1 MKRGDSHEPPG
12 VPQGLFQLHRTLDAV
27 STFLYVKD
35 RERRVVSAN
44 QAFCDALGVT
54 RGQLIGSPTTPYLG
68 DSGAESDRI
77 DREVIESGTPH
88 LGFIESFVSAGGGR
102 RWVVTDKAPVRGPD
116 GAVVGLV
123 GASIDITAQRDFQN
137 KLEQREVQLS
147 FITDHMADLLW
158 TMDLQFHTTFVTPS
172 IERVLGFTPEERY
185 QQSLDQMTTRESA
198 ARILAELRHQL
209 ELEVSGSAERD
220 RTLAIDVEY
229 YRKDGSTAWME
240 TLVHPVRDETGNL
253 VGMAGVSRDITERR
267 KAEEA
272 LRLSEARLRL
282 LTENTADVI
291 WTMDLSLRT
300 TYISPSVERL
310 LGFTP
315 EEWLA
320 LPFEQMATPESV
332 QREYAELQRQLE
344 LERFGAADPDRS
356 LTLEVEMNHKNG
368 ATVWMEM
375 VIRAVRDE
383 AGSLTGMV
391 GVSRDISE
399 RKKVQEKL
407 RESERLLRETETL
420 SHLGG
425 WSYDVATRKMFWT
438 EGVFAIHEIAPDT
451 DAELVATSVN
461 CYAPEA
467 RDAVLEAFHRAIEQG
482 LPYDLEVPFVTA
494 KGAHRWVRTTGHPEF
509 KDGVVVRV
517 TGNIMDVT
525 EQHEAAE
532 QLRASEQRYRQLFEQ
547 SVDAV
552 NLVAPDGRLLEANP
566 AWYALFGVT
575 TDDISTYNAREA
587 YVDLDGRQRFL
598 EAIAVQDRV
607 EDEVRF
613 RRKDGTVF
621 DCHRVVTTRRSP
633 DGSVLGYQTVFH
645 DVTEQKRAL
654 TALRESEERF
664 RLVLSGSPVIIAQ
677 VDRELRYVWIYH
689 PHPDFADS
697 SVLGKR
703 DDELSDNAGTRQ
715 MMQLKRQVISTGQ
728 PARRTISFPLSVGTR
743 TYDIAAEPLRD
754 ESGAVIGATTV
765 SFDITERV
773 VAEEALKAS
782 EEKYRQ
788 IFDQSVVP
796 ISLISM
802 DGRIIEANDAW
813 MSLLG
818 YSHDD
823 IPSFNA
829 VSLFEHPDDRKE
841 LIEQLLRNGHLD
853 NYAARIKRKDGTFI
867 DVIRSISVRYNPD
880 GSILG
885 LQTVLRDVTELHRT
899 RDELLASREQLRR
912 LALRIQEA
920 REEERSTIA
929 HDLHDKFSQE
939 LTALKFD
946 LESLR
951 RIVQQ
956 EGDAVQKRLRD
967 ITALVDSMA
976 YEVRR
981 VISEMRPG
989 MLDDLGLCAAVEWQA
1004 GQFSERTGIP
1014 CALNLTAED
1023 AVLSPAV
1030 RTSLF
1035 RVFQE
1040 LLSNVARYAE
1050 ATEVAVDL
1058 VSDAETVSLIVADN
1072 GRGITEGELEG
1083 PGSLGILGM
1092 QERIH
1097 ACGGSIRIHGEPGN
1111 GTTAKVT
1118 VPLKASGDSAWQT
1131 RLGLP

>member
-1 MKRGDSHEPPG
+1 MKRGDPQEPPV
-12 VPQGLFQLHRTLDAV
+12 VPQGLFELHRTLDAV

-44 QAFCDALGVT
+44 QAFCDVLGVT
-54 RGQLIGSPTTPYLG
+54 REQLIGSPTTPYLG

-77 DREVIESGTPH
+77 DREVIESGLPH
-88 LGFIESFVSAGGGR
+88 LGFVESFISPNGDR
-102 RWVVTDKAPVRGPD
+102 HWVVTDKAPVRGPD

-123 GASIDITAQRDFQN
+123 GASIDITAQRDFQDR
-137 KLEQREVQLS
+137 LEQREAQLG

-158 TMDLQFHTTFVTPS
+158 TMDMQFHTTFVTPS

-185 QQSLDQMTTRESA
+185 RLSLDQMTTPESA
-198 ARILAELRHQL
+198 ARILAELQHQL
-209 ELEVSGSAERD
+209 ELEASGSTARD
-220 RTLAIDVEY
+220 RTLTIDVEY
-229 YRKDGSTAWME
+229 YRKDGSTVWME
-240 TLVHPVRDETGNL
+240 TLVHPVRDEAGNL
-253 VGMAGVSRDITERR
+253 VGMAGVSRDISERR
-267 KAEEA
+267 KAEEE
-272 LRLSEARLRL
+272 LRLSEARLRF

-291 WTMDLSLRT
+291 WTMDLSLHT
-300 TYISPSVERL
+300 TYISPSVKRV

-320 LPFEQMATPESV
+320 LPFERMATPESV
-332 QREYAELQRQLE
+332 QREYEELQRQLE
-344 LERFGAADPDRS
+344 LERCGAADPDRT
-356 LTLEVEMNHKNG
+356 LTLDVEMNHKNG
-368 ATVWMEM
+368 STVWMEM
-375 VIRAVRDE
+375 VIRAVRDG
-383 AGSLTGMV
+383 AGNLTGMV
-391 GVSRDISE
+391 GVSRDVSDRRKAQE
-399 RKKVQEKL
+399 RL
-407 RESERLLRETETL
+407 LESELLLRETEKL
-420 SHLGG
+420 SRLGG
-425 WSYDVATRKMFWT
+425 WSYDVATRRMSWT
-438 EGVFAIHEIAPDT
+438 DGVFAIHELEPDT
-451 DAELVATSVN
+451 GADLVEASAN

-467 RDAVLEAFHRAIEQG
+467 RGAVLGAFHRAIEQA
-482 LPYDLEVPFVTA
+482 LPYDLEVPFVTT
-494 KGAHRWVRTTGHPEF
+494 KGTRRWVRTTGRPEVRN
-509 KDGVVVRV
+509 GVVVKV

-525 EQHEAAE
+525 EPHEAAE
-532 QLRASEQRYRQLFEQ
+532 RMRASEEKYRQLFEQ

-566 AWYALFGVT
+566 AWYELFGFAPEDT
-575 TDDISTYNAREA
+575 ATYNAGEA
-587 YVDLDGRQRFL
+587 YVDPDGRQRFL
-598 EAIAVQDRV
+598 ETIAVQDRV

-654 TALRESEERF
+654 TALRKSEERF

-677 VDRELRYVWIYH
+677 VDCELRYVWIYH
-689 PHPDFADS
+689 PHPDFVS
-697 SVLGKR
+697 ENVVGKR
-703 DDELSDNAGTRQ
+703 DDELSDNEGTRQ
-715 MMQLKRQVISTGQ
+715 MMQLKRQVVSTGH
-728 PARRTISFPLSVGTR
+728 PARRTISFPLSEGTR
-743 TYDIAAEPLRD
+743 TYDVAADPLRD

-773 VAEEALKAS
+773 AAEEALRAS

-788 IFDQSVVP
+788 IFDQSIVP
-796 ISLISM
+796 ISLIAL

-813 MSLLG
+813 LNLLG

-823 IPSFNA
+823 VASFNA
-829 VSLFEHPDDRKE
+829 VSLFENPDDRQK
-841 LIEQLLRNGHLD
+841 LIEFLLRHGHLD
-853 NYAARIKRKDGTFI
+853 NYATRIKRKDGTLI

-880 GSILG
+880 GSVLG
-885 LQTVLRDVTELHRT
+885 FQTVLRDVTELHRT

-951 RIVQQ
+951 RMVNQ

-967 ITALVDSMA
+967 ITALVDRMA

-1014 CALNLTAED
+1014 CVLTLTAED
-1023 AVLSPAV
+1023 AALSPTV

-1040 LLSNVARYAE
+1040 LLSNVARYAK
-1050 ATEVAVDL
+1050 ATQVAVDL
-1058 VSDAETVSLIVADN
+1058 VSDADTVGLIVADN
-1072 GRGITEGELEG
+1072 GRGITEDELES

-1097 ACGGSIRIHGEPGN
+1097 ACGGSISILGKPGN
-1111 GTTAKVT
+1111 GTTAEVT
-1118 VPLKASGDSAWQT
+1118 VPLKAAGDGAWQT